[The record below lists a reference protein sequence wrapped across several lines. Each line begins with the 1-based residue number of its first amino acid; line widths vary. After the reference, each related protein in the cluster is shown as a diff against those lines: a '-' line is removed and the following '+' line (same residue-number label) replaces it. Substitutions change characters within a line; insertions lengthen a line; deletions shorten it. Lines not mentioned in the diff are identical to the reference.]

1 MKSIEI
7 VPINNF
13 PIINKGDSISES
25 IINVIERNKLSLKKN
40 DILVIAHKI
49 ISISEGR
56 IIKLSDVKIS
66 NKIKKISKKNK
77 KIS

>member
-25 IINVIERNKLSLKKN
+25 IINVIKRNKLSLKKN

-49 ISISEGR
+49 ISISEEE
-56 IIKLSDVKIS
+56 L
-66 NKIKKISKKNK
+66 
-77 KIS
+77 

>member
-25 IINVIERNKLSLKKN
+25 IINVIKRNKLSLKKN

-66 NKIKKISKKNK
+66 NKIKKLSLIH
-77 KIS
+77 I